1 MNGKVL
7 LFIFFIHLN
16 FIIMKNFARLLSV
29 FLCIFL
35 TGCKE
40 PTMTEKEKNIYELFL
55 KKEEEKAIENL
66 ISWIKSDSRTFDY
79 NFPYLQNKFLQIIES
94 EDKVVKQYNICYTID
109 QKKIFG
115 KNIVQYKTDK
125 GNIKFWE
132 GSLRCLVDSKD
143 SEFNFDGNGLSII
156 TVPRQDSP
164 LYLLLSLECEY
175 PPYSYATVTPFE
187 RRGENLVYVE
197 NIFPTNVSFEFDGTY
212 NPKETFDH
220 IFLFTDIDNSL
231 YIQNKNIYNQLIDS
245 YTHYQWNGEKF
256 TIVNP

>member
-1 MNGKVL
+1 MN
-7 LFIFFIHLN
+7 N
-16 FIIMKNFARLLSV
+16 FVRWHILLSV
-29 FLCIFL
+29 FLCALL
-35 TGCKE
+35 TGCEK
-40 PTMTEKEKNIYELFL
+40 PTTMAEKEKIIYELFL
-55 KKEEEKAIENL
+55 KNEEKAIDNL
-66 ISWIKSDSRTFDY
+66 ISWIKSDSRTFNYD
-79 NFPYLQNKFLQIIES
+79 FPYLQNRFLQIIES

-125 GNIKFWE
+125 GNIKFLE
-132 GSLRCLVDSKD
+132 GSLRCLEDSKN

-156 TVPRQDSP
+156 TIPRQDSP

-187 RRGENLVYVE
+187 RRNENLVYVE
-197 NIFPTNVSFEFDGTY
+197 NIFPNDVSFEFDGTY
-212 NPKETFDH
+212 NPKETFDN

-245 YTHYQWNGEKF
+245 YTHYQWTGEKF